1 MGDKEFMF
9 GKKKRSDSMS
19 AAQIK
24 ALDKKELLHVI
35 MRDPETYKE
44 IRLGGHGALN
54 IINGEIQIV
63 CEGVTVFAC
72 PVSDVKAGELMS
84 HNGIVF
90 KGNDRTSGEF
100 RTVTAFYAVKLG

>member
-1 MGDKEFMF
+1 MF

-44 IRLGGHGALN
+44 IRLGGHGAIN
-54 IINGEIQIV
+54 IIGGEIQIV
-63 CEGVTVFAC
+63 CGGVTVFAC
-72 PVSDVKAGELMS
+72 PVAEVKAGELMS
-84 HNGIVF
+84 RNGTVF

-100 RTVTAFYAVKLG
+100 RTVTAFYAIRLG

>member
-1 MGDKEFMF
+1 MF

-44 IRLGGHGALN
+44 IRLGGHGAIN
-54 IINGEIQIV
+54 IIGSELQIV
-63 CEGVTVFAC
+63 CEGITVFAC
-72 PVSDVKAGELMS
+72 PVSEVKAGELMS

-90 KGNDRTSGEF
+90 KGADRTSGEF
-100 RTVTAFYAVKLG
+100 RTVTAFYAIKLG

>member
-1 MGDKEFMF
+1 MF

-19 AAQIK
+19 SAQIK

-44 IRLGGHGALN
+44 IRLGGHGA
-54 IINGEIQIV
+54 INFIGNELQIV

-72 PVSDVKAGELMS
+72 PAAEVKAGELMS

-90 KGNDRTSGEF
+90 KGNDRVSGEF
-100 RTVTAFYAVKLG
+100 RTVTAFYAIKF

>member
-1 MGDKEFMF
+1 MF

-19 AAQIK
+19 DAQIK

-54 IINGEIQIV
+54 IISGELQIV
-63 CEGVTVFAC
+63 CGGVTVFAC
-72 PVSDVKAGELMS
+72 PVSEVKAGELMS

-90 KGNDRTSGEF
+90 KGNDRMSGEF
-100 RTVTAFYAVKLG
+100 RTVTAFYAIKLG